1 MTTDRPFRKIFPTP
15 TGAQQMYQLLG
26 LGEDPPIEQRLS
38 DDTCSAGWFEVTED
52 CYQFARMIWGPL
64 FSRPGMFAVTKRGTI
79 ASIFF
84 EITVRGRRRWFH
96 GYCDLSDP
104 QSPERMRAAIIA
116 FETRAFDSMTRAEK
130 LEAIWAWAPD
140 DFKGIA
146 GAVDPKAW
154 PTEHLG
160 KRTILVN
167 GGALG
172 TVLKLLEQL
181 TDAEIE
187 EKLAPQARW
196 NASDD
201 DAPA

>member
-1 MTTDRPFRKIFPTP
+1 
-15 TGAQQMYQLLG
+15 
-26 LGEDPPIEQRLS
+26 
-38 DDTCSAGWFEVTED
+38 
-52 CYQFARMIWGPL
+52 
-64 FSRPGMFAVTKRGTI
+64 
-79 ASIFF
+79 
-84 EITVRGRRRWFH
+84 
-96 GYCDLSDP
+96 
-104 QSPERMRAAIIA
+104 MRAAIIA

-140 DFKGIA
+140 DYKGIA
-146 GAVDPKAW
+146 GAADPEAW

-181 TDAEIE
+181 TDTEIE